1 MMVGMEDDKIT
12 VELSRSEALVL
23 FEFLRRCDEEIRYE
37 FRDQAEQRVLW
48 NLECALEPQLKEVFD
63 PAYREI
69 VKAAWDEIRDKC
81 DE

>member
-1 MMVGMEDDKIT
+1 MIVGMEDDKIT
-12 VELSRSEALVL
+12 IELRRSDALVL
-23 FEFLRRCDEEIRYE
+23 FEFLRRCDEEDRYE

-48 NLECALEPQLKEVFD
+48 NLECALEPQLKEIFD

-69 VKAAWDEIRDKC
+69 VKAAWDTIRDEY